1 MAIVINGSG
10 TVTGISVGGLPDGIV
25 DSGTLATN
33 SVDSAELIDGA
44 VDNSHLA
51 DDAVDSDEIA
61 AGAIDAA
68 HFASGVGGKILQ
80 VVSATA
86 TSHTDA
92 SYTNNTWTDTVVT
105 AAITPAS
112 TSNKIFVCYRVGVH
126 FTDSTGN
133 GGYALRCK
141 RAISGGATT
150 DNVGA
155 ISTYGAGNAHTVA
168 FMTTNTGNDYQH
180 MSTTTGVDSPGAD
193 TEVTY
198 TVGVAGYN
206 ISGSEFQAGG
216 QYSGRWSMVL
226 MEIEG

>member
-1 MAIVINGSG
+1 MPTLISGSTGVNKITDGTIVNADINASAAIAGTKLVMPTGSVI
-10 TVTGISVGGLPDGIV
+10 
-25 DSGTLATN
+25 
-33 SVDSAELIDGA
+33 
-44 VDNSHLA
+44 
-51 DDAVDSDEIA
+51 
-61 AGAIDAA
+61 
-68 HFASGVGGKILQ
+68 Q
-80 VVSATA
+80 VVQANNT
-86 TSHTDA
+86 THTDA

-150 DNVGA
+150 NNVAA
-155 ISTYGAGNAHTVA
+155 ISTYNTGNAHTVA